1 MREILKKLDSKRR
14 RAVEGG
20 GKVDKKV
27 NTKKENLPQ
36 VKE

>member
-20 GKVDKKV
+20 GNDRQDSQH
-27 NTKKENLPQ
+27 KKENLPQ
-36 VKE
+36 RRE